1 MERLLK
7 LENDIYHPTYLDQ
20 PFVQMPNVKPSE
32 SLNFEHGEVIY
43 ENTQVLEWVKFWQLT
58 ALAGGGFFALF
69 IPFNLT
75 FKTNLVTDTA
85 DEFMNTPYHLC
96 SPALID
102 ILRVGIPVGTGA
114 IIYVIYI
121 LTNFINKALEQ
132 YIVKMSYSKDKVRI
146 CFDVGVGVCE
156 ASEPSRYFGGR
167 SI

>member
-1 MERLLK
+1 M
-7 LENDIYHPTYLDQ
+7 
-20 PFVQMPNVKPSE
+20 
-32 SLNFEHGEVIY
+32 
-43 ENTQVLEWVKFWQLT
+43 LEWVKFWQLT
-58 ALAGGGFFALF
+58 ALVGGGFFTLF

-85 DEFMNTPYHLC
+85 DEFMNIPYHLC

-132 YIVKMSYSKDKVRI
+132 YIVKMSYSKDKVQYRLI
-146 CFDVGVGVCE
+146 
-156 ASEPSRYFGGR
+156 RR
-167 SI
+167 SWCL